1 MELSAILPLQGMG
14 GETSSLN
21 DDFGAQTPSGD
32 NIFNKPVADKT
43 IFKTDFG
50 TVTGSFLF
58 DPSEEFGNRHV
69 LASITT
75 DFMSE
80 LRDALTAHLLDPK
93 DIAPKKK
100 SYEET
105 LWDNIVA
112 NVPKENLAKN
122 VFNDQK
128 KLKEYME
135 IITSAV
141 ESSYREEDKFT
152 TALNSTSYSFSFQV
166 AIDHYPGK
174 ATSNLNSKKADNK
187 TGVLTFHL
195 EAKSKDEA
203 KTGQKKK
210 SSATPADVKEEKKT
224 DDQQKSKKRK
234 TMSDRDEKLAKSK
247 EMREEILNK
256 HGLLDSF
263 AKTDAVIHEK
273 TFPITA
279 TQFFEQLGRWFSA
292 CVSNRAAKLEK
303 QRNRNSLYQ

>member
-14 GETSSLN
+14 GEASSLN
-21 DDFGAQTPSGD
+21 DDFAAQTPSGD
-32 NIFNKPVADKT
+32 NIFNKPVADST
-43 IFKTDFG
+43 VFDTEFG
-50 TVTGSFLF
+50 SVTASFLF
-58 DPSEEFGNRHV
+58 DPSQEFGNRHI

-105 LWDNIVA
+105 LWDNIVS

-122 VFNDQK
+122 VFNDAK
-128 KLKEYME
+128 KLKQYMDV
-135 IITSAV
+135 ISTAV
-141 ESSYREEDKFT
+141 ETTYREEDKFT
-152 TALNSTSYSFSFQV
+152 TALNSTEYSFSFQV

-174 ATSNLNSKKADNK
+174 ATDMNSKRPDNK
-187 TGVLTFHL
+187 SGVLTFHL
-195 EAKSKDEA
+195 EATKSKGETA
-203 KTGQKKK
+203 GKKTKE
-210 SSATPADVKEEKKT
+210 TPKEEKKT
-224 DDQQKSKKRK
+224 DDNHKSKKRK
-234 TMSDRDEKLAKSK
+234 TTSDRETKLAKAK
-247 EMREEILNK
+247 EMREEVLTK
-256 HGLLDSF
+256 HKLLDSF
-263 AKTDAVIHEK
+263 TKADTIIHEK
-273 TFPITA
+273 KFPITA